1 MIKAIPHIKNKNA
14 IVYALLKMG
23 LQFAFFWFLN
33 ELGHRVT
40 TLLSLP
46 IPGNIVGIVLLFVLL
61 LTGFIKV
68 QWIELGGSM
77 LTRHMGLFF
86 IPITV
91 GIMGYTELFKTSGTG
106 ILTVIIL
113 SACIGLVACGLS
125 IQFVQS
131 RKGHLK
137 FENGQTVSRNDV
149 GLNQDISIVAK
160 MDK

>member
-1 MIKAIPHIKNKNA
+1 MIKAIPHIKNINL

-40 TLLSLP
+40 ALLSLP
-46 IPGNIVGIVLLFVLL
+46 IPGNIVGIVLLF
-61 LTGFIKV
+61 F
-68 QWIELGGSM
+68 M

-91 GIMGYTELFKTSGTG
+91 GIMGYTDLFKTSGAG
-106 ILTVIIL
+106 IVTVIIL
-113 SACIGLVACGLS
+113 SACIGIVCCGLS

-131 RKGHLK
+131 R
-137 FENGQTVSRNDV
+137 NGRTFSQNDIR
-149 GLNQDISIVAK
+149 LNQDMSIGTK
-160 MDK
+160 TDN

>member
-1 MIKAIPHIKNKNA
+1 MIKAIPHIKNINL

-40 TLLSLP
+40 ALLSLP
-46 IPGNIVGIVLLFVLL
+46 IPGNIVGIVLLFFLL

-68 QWIELGGSM
+68 QWIESGSSM

-91 GIMGYTELFKTSGTG
+91 GIMGYTDLFKTSGAG
-106 ILTVIIL
+106 IVTVIIL
-113 SACIGLVACGLS
+113 SACIGIVCCGLS

-131 RKGHLK
+131 R
-137 FENGQTVSRNDV
+137 NGRTFSQNDIR
-149 GLNQDISIVAK
+149 LNQDMSIGTK
-160 MDK
+160 TDN

>member
-1 MIKAIPHIKNKNA
+1 MIKAIPRIKNKNL
-14 IVYALLKMG
+14 IVYALPKMG

-46 IPGNIVGIVLLFVLL
+46 IPGNIVGIVLLFFLL
-61 LTGFIKV
+61 LTGVIKV
-68 QWIELGGSM
+68 QWIELGSSM

-91 GIMGYTELFKTSGTG
+91 GIMGYTELFKTSGPG

-113 SACIGLVACGLS
+113 SACIGIVACGLS

-137 FENGQTVSRNDV
+137 SENGKTVFQNDIS
-149 GLNQDISIVAK
+149 LNQDISIGAK
-160 MDK
+160 IDQ